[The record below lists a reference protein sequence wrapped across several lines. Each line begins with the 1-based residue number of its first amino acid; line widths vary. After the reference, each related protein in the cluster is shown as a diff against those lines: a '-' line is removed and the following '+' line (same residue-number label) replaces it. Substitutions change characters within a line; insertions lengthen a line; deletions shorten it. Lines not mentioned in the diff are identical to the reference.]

1 MLILLQL
8 EKMRRTLKGPRDTYT
23 RVWAPFIE
31 CVKNGKGEGEGTNTG
46 YVHIWMYVYVYM
58 TENDLQEI
66 KL

>member
-1 MLILLQL
+1 M
-8 EKMRRTLKGPRDTYT
+8 YT
-23 RVWAPFIE
+23 ERSSWHIHWVWAPFIE